1 MKLSHRTRKL
11 LIVLFWI
18 AVWHIAGLLIGNA
31 ILFVGPADVVKALA
45 RLLPQA
51 EFWYSIASSFLKI
64 SAGTCSAF
72 ALALLFGTAASRL
85 PLLRDFLEPLM
96 LLMKTVPVASF
107 VILALIWVGS
117 ANLSVFTSFLV
128 VFPAI
133 YVSTLAGLSSTDPK
147 LVEVT
152 RVFRVSPLKQL
163 RMIYL
168 PALLPYLASSCK
180 TALGMS
186 WKTGI
191 AAEVIGVPAHSIG
204 EKLYMAK
211 IYLSTAELFAWT
223 IVIITVSAFFERLIL
238 AALSTTEHCL
248 YQHTEIK

>member
-31 ILFVGPADVVKALA
+31 ILFVGPVEVVKSFIK
-45 RLLPQA
+45 LLPQR
-51 EFWYSIASSFLKI
+51 EFWTSIASSFYKI
-64 SAGTCSAF
+64 SAGTFSAF
-72 ALALLFGTAASRL
+72 ILALLFGAAAARL
-85 PLLRDFLEPLM
+85 PLLRDFLDPLM

-152 RVFRVSPLKQL
+152 QIFHVSPLKQL

-168 PALLPYLASSCK
+168 PALLPYLVSSCR

-204 EKLYMAK
+204 EKLYLAK

-223 IVIITVSAFFERLIL
+223 IVIIAVSAVFERIIL
-238 AALSTTEHCL
+238 GALNAAERRL
-248 YQHTEIK
+248 YKHTKV